1 LSLDEEPA
9 MRIRAFPTIASL
21 LLLAATCG
29 AAGEPTRAPIQPK
42 LGNWEVTQDLTPEQ
56 VASIADVP
64 PRVLERMGY
73 DPVAKTL
80 RTTLCLNAQTM
91 RRWEEK
97 DRELRETGTA
107 RCGDPVYTAVG
118 DTMTMTLE
126 CSAPVALRMRT
137 EYRFNGARDAY
148 TYVNEVTIRAKENPV
163 TQRVR
168 GSARRIGDC

>member
-1 LSLDEEPA
+1 
-9 MRIRAFPTIASL
+9 MRVRAFSTIVSL
-21 LLLAATCG
+21 LALAATCG
-29 AAGEPTRAPIQPK
+29 AAGEQTRAPIQPK
-42 LGNWEVTQDLTPEQ
+42 LGNWEVTQELTPEQ
-56 VASIADVP
+56 VASIADMP

-91 RRWEEK
+91 RQWEER
-97 DRELRETGTA
+97 DRELRESGTA
-107 RCGDPVYTAVG
+107 RCNDPAYIADGDA
-118 DTMTMTLE
+118 MTMTLE
-126 CSAPVALRMRT
+126 CAAPVALRMRS

-148 TYVNEVTIRAKENPV
+148 TYVNEVTIRTGERAV